1 MCVAIVMQMSLIDL
15 MKKWSFPGQTHQS
28 KGISGDDQIICAIVQ
43 QHLYAE
49 ATLCDLI

>member
-1 MCVAIVMQMSLIDL
+1 MSLIDL

-43 QHLYAE
+43 IAPIGGSD
-49 ATLCDLI
+49 TV